1 MAPTRAEL
9 IETLAEDLRP
19 TRGPRRVEILAMIWL
34 LLSWALVVAAT
45 LSEAPLRPG
54 WLQELTQVPRF
65 LLESGLG
72 LAAGAVAI
80 AGAFRLGVPGSTL
93 RTCAGPA
100 AGVALLWIGAY
111 LVGLAAPALEPSM
124 LGKRDG
130 CAIAVV
136 LYGTP
141 PMLLGLALLRML
153 APLRRAFTG
162 ALVGAAAGTVP
173 GLLMQ
178 LACMYAPEH
187 ILSFHIAPIALLA
200 VAGALLGPVA
210 LRRI

>member
-1 MAPTRAEL
+1 VARTRAEL

-19 TRGPRRVEILAMIWL
+19 ARGPRRVETLALIWL
-34 LLSWALVVAAT
+34 LLSWAMVVAAT
-45 LSEAPLRPG
+45 LSEAPLREG
-54 WLQELTQVPRF
+54 WLQELTQAPRF
-65 LLESGLG
+65 LLESALG
-72 LAAGAVAI
+72 LAVGAVAI

-93 RTCAGPA
+93 RACAGPA
-100 AGVALLWIGAY
+100 AAVGLLWVGAY
-111 LVGLAAPALEPSM
+111 VVGLAAPALEPSM
-124 LGKRDG
+124 AGKREG
-130 CAIAVV
+130 CAIGVV

-153 APLRRAFTG
+153 APLRRASTG
-162 ALVGAAAGTVP
+162 ALVGAAAGAVP

-178 LACMYAPEH
+178 LACMYVPEH

-200 VAGALLGPVA
+200 AAGAPLGPVV